1 MKKSKSEKIV
11 VIMHQHRDEFNIK
24 FGSSHPINAEHKN
37 KKTQKFHD
45 MTMKRA

>member
-1 MKKSKSEKIV
+1 MKKAKIKEVEV
-11 VIMHQHRDEFNIK
+11 VMHQHRDEFGIK

-45 MTMKRA
+45 QTIHR